1 MFWNAK
7 NGCVNIGDADMDYVS
22 FGIGSNV
29 LLIIPGL
36 GDGLTTVKGMAIPMA
51 ITYRIFAKDF
61 KVYMFSRKN
70 KLIDG
75 YSTRDMA
82 RDQAEAMKVL
92 GITKAN
98 VLGVSQGGMIA
109 QYLAID
115 YPYLVERLVLAV
127 TLSKQNQM
135 VQKVVEYWIE
145 LANQG
150 KYGEIMI
157 DTAEKSYSMKYL
169 KKYRFLY
176 PFLRNIRKAKDMTR
190 FTIQALSCLRH
201 DAYTELSKIVCPTLI
216 IGGDEDRIVGVDA
229 SFEIAEKIIHH
240 ELFIYKGLGHAL
252 YEEAK
257 DFNKRVQKFLLSNL

>member
-1 MFWNAK
+1 
-7 NGCVNIGDADMDYVS
+7 
-22 FGIGSNV
+22 
-29 LLIIPGL
+29 
-36 GDGLTTVKGMAIPMA
+36 
-51 ITYRIFAKDF
+51 
-61 KVYMFSRKN
+61 
-70 KLIDG
+70 
-75 YSTRDMA
+75 
-82 RDQAEAMKVL
+82 
-92 GITKAN
+92 
-98 VLGVSQGGMIA
+98 
-109 QYLAID
+109 
-115 YPYLVERLVLAV
+115 
-127 TLSKQNQM
+127 
-135 VQKVVEYWIE
+135 
-145 LANQG
+145 
-150 KYGEIMI
+150 
-157 DTAEKSYSMKYL
+157 MKYL